1 MRKESVYFDNY
12 ESEIKSL
19 NSECKLNIYVGFEAK
34 VADFIG
40 NIDVKDDL
48 VKRADI
54 AIVSVHRFPLGN
66 RLYKASDFK
75 KEVAQEIEL
84 ELSLAALNK
93 GGFNVLGHAGG
104 MSEIHFREF
113 PVNFY
118 EEIIYKCLHN
128 EIAFD
133 LSGRYHKRKLDILYP
148 LLKKYNPFVCIGSDS
163 HNIKPLGRWN
173 KQLKEHIL

>member
-1 MRKESVYFDNY
+1 
-12 ESEIKSL
+12 
-19 NSECKLNIYVGFEAK
+19 
-34 VADFIG
+34 
-40 NIDVKDDL
+40 L

-54 AIVSVHRFPLGN
+54 AIVSVHRFPLGTK
-66 RLYKASDFK
+66 LYKASDFK
-75 KEVAQEIEL
+75 KEIAQEIEL

-104 MSEIHFREF
+104 MSEVNFREF
-113 PVNFY
+113 PANFY

-133 LSGRYHKRKLDILYP
+133 LSGRYHKKRLDILYP
-148 LLKKYNPFVCIGSDS
+148 LLKKYNPFVAIGSDS
-163 HNIKPLGRWN
+163 HNIKPIGRWN

>member
-1 MRKESVYFDNY
+1 MKPINFFPRFNNLSCKSLNVDFHLHSTWSDGKNTISEILNSAQNNRINSIAITDHVRKESVYFDNY

-19 NSECKLNIYVGFEAK
+19 NSECELDIYVGFEAK
-34 VADFIG
+34 VSDFFG

-84 ELSLAALNK
+84 ELSLSL
-93 GGFNVLGHAGG
+93 
-104 MSEIHFREF
+104 IH
-113 PVNFY
+113 
-118 EEIIYKCLHN
+118 I
-128 EIAFD
+128 
-133 LSGRYHKRKLDILYP
+133 
-148 LLKKYNPFVCIGSDS
+148 
-163 HNIKPLGRWN
+163 
-173 KQLKEHIL
+173 